1 MLAVCVLDDL
11 DIIIGDHSVT
21 VANTI
26 QMSWREIEL
35 AISPHSSH
43 GDGAVRSART
53 WVRTRLRVIG
63 WSAAQQLARVRPVGL
78 PVDHVLHP
86 GTLWVRER
94 ILGGSLDVG
103 LGLRDTAADPE
114 VVQVL
119 DPPLVTYLGISV
131 DAWWDRA
138 RAYREEMAQYGIE
151 RLARDPVSTLRSV
164 GDCDV
169 PTLLSSRAFRHQI
182 VQVDDSGMRSAAV
195 PTRTHGWLD
204 LGRID
209 PAFAVAAAD
218 AVSEEQRGFTRP
230 LLITR
235 DEVVQVPDGGD
246 HRILD
251 SRGIDR

>member
-11 DIIIGDHSVT
+11 DIAIGDHSAI
-21 VANTI
+21 VADTI
-26 QMSWREIEL
+26 EMSWSEIEL
-35 AISPHSSH
+35 AIAPYSSD
-43 GDGAVRSART
+43 GDRAVRSART
-53 WVRTRLRVIG
+53 WVRTRLRVSN
-63 WSAAQQLARVRPVGL
+63 WSPAQQLARVRPMGL
-78 PVDHVLHP
+78 PVGHVLHP
-86 GTLWVRER
+86 GALWVRER
-94 ILGGSLDVG
+94 VLGGSLEVG
-103 LGLRDTAADPE
+103 LGLRDTADDPE

-119 DPPLVTYLGISV
+119 DPALVTYLGINIDV
-131 DAWWDRA
+131 WWERA
-138 RAYREEMAQYGIE
+138 CNYREEMAEFAIE

-218 AVSEEQRGFTRP
+218 AVPDEQRGFTRP

-246 HRILD
+246 HRLLD
-251 SRGIDR
+251 SRGIAR